1 MYIFAWLVMNM
12 YVDVCAEESGMT
24 GLSDTDHDKESSLG
38 FTVLLL
44 AKSPANWVGRA
55 FVIHHGA
62 RVTELA
68 VIPG

>member
-1 MYIFAWLVMNM
+1 MYISAWLVMNM

-38 FTVLLL
+38 FTVPLL
-44 AKSPANWVGRA
+44 AKSPANWVGGA

>member
-1 MYIFAWLVMNM
+1 MYKSTWLVMNM

-38 FTVLLL
+38 FTVPLL
-44 AKSPANWVGRA
+44 AKSPANWVGGT

>member
-1 MYIFAWLVMNM
+1 MYMFTWLVMNM
-12 YVDVCAEESGMT
+12 YIDVCAEESGMT

-38 FTVLLL
+38 FTVPLL
-44 AKSPANWVGRA
+44 AKSPANGGWRGFRYPSWV
-55 FVIHHGA
+55 